1 MSGRA
6 TDSRARASATDLR
19 VRVVP
24 CLDVRD
30 GRVVKG
36 VRFEELRDSG
46 DPAEVAAQYEA
57 EGADELVYLDVGATP
72 DGRPAALEAIER
84 TAAGL
89 FVPLTVGGRVR
100 GAADAERLLR
110 AGADRVAVN
119 SAALE
124 DPTLITDLA
133 RRFGSQCVV
142 LAVDAARDPAAA
154 AGRWRVR
161 SEAGR
166 RSWDRD
172 PVAWSRE
179 GVERGAGEILAT
191 SIDRDGTGEGYDLEL
206 VASIASAVSVPVVAS
221 GGFGRPEHA
230 AEAAKA
236 GAGAVLVAG
245 SLHRRETTVSEIKA
259 VMSAA
264 GIPVRR
270 AP

>member
-1 MSGRA
+1 MSR
-6 TDSRARASATDLR
+6 SATDLR

-46 DPAEVAAQYEA
+46 DPAEVAARYEA

-72 DGRPAALEAIER
+72 AGRPAALEAIER
-84 TAAGL
+84 TAAVL

-142 LAVDAARDPAAA
+142 LAVDAARDPDS
-154 AGRWRVR
+154 GGGWRVR

-166 RSWDRD
+166 RRWDRE
-172 PVAWSRE
+172 PLAWSRE

-191 SIDRDGTGEGYDLEL
+191 SIDRDGTGEGYDLDL
-206 VASIASAVSVPVVAS
+206 VAAIAAAVSVPVVAS

-259 VMSAA
+259 AMSAA